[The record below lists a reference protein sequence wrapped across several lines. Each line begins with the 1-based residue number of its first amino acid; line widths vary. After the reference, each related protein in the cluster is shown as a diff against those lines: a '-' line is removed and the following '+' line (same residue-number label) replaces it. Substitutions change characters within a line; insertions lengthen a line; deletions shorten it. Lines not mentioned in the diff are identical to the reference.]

1 MERKNESLFQVG
13 EVAKA
18 LGVSRRM
25 ILNYEEQGLLTPD
38 RKNPD
43 SGFRY
48 YSADNMVH
56 IRLIRALQNL
66 GLSLG
71 EIKEYFGNSDTLG
84 EQIDRLVLLRNQLDQ
99 HIAQLR
105 LRHFLPSIFMAA
117 LMPAISP

>member
-1 MERKNESLFQVG
+1 MERKNESLFQIG

-84 EQIDRLVLLRNQLDQ
+84 EQIDRLVLLRN
-99 HIAQLR
+99 
-105 LRHFLPSIFMAA
+105 
-117 LMPAISP
+117 